1 MLAIL
6 RAKVEILHIFLISK
20 VLRWNQ
26 DQITLLVIVH
36 LQFVLPNYGT
46 ISPLT
51 LRTVVLY
58 LPLRQ
63 HWKLIFSQVLLLMTC
78 SVFLYSRV
86 LWLFYLC
93 FWHCI
98 DFSCSFVLLF
108 VAQWAAVWRILAL
121 YKFPY
126 YYYYYYYYLMNYW
139 TNTRHICTYFNA
151 FVILNS
157 NIVINT
163 WI

>member
-1 MLAIL
+1 MVIPY
-6 RAKVEILHIFLISK
+6 HFDQFLIQCRIYMFTYLAALDS
-20 VLRWNQ
+20 VLQIFIFFRNQ

-86 LWLFYLC
+86 FWLFYLC
-93 FWHCI
+93 FWYCI

-108 VAQWAAVWRILAL
+108 VAQWAAFWRILAL

-126 YYYYYYYYLMNYW
+126 YYYYYYYYLHNS
-139 TNTRHICTYFNA
+139 NTRCCKIQ
-151 FVILNS
+151 LLER
-157 NIVINT
+157 
-163 WI
+163 

>member
-1 MLAIL
+1 MASGKGHNPWLAKS
-6 RAKVEILHIFLISK
+6 RMFGKTVVEHVNSM
-20 VLRWNQ
+20 RWFRNQ
-26 DQITLLVIVH
+26 DQITPLVIVH

-51 LRTVVLY
+51 LRTVLLY
-58 LPLRQ
+58 QPLRQ

-78 SVFLYSRV
+78 SVFLNSRV

-126 YYYYYYYYLMNYW
+126 YYYYYDW
-139 TNTRHICTYFNA
+139 THRC
-151 FVILNS
+151 L
-157 NIVINT
+157 IVHVLRGSST
-163 WI
+163 VSA